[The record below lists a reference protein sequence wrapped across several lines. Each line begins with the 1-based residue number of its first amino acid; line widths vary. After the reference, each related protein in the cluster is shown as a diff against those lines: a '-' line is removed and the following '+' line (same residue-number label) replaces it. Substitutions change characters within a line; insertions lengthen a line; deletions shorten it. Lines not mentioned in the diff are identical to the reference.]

1 MRKVLLGVA
10 AVLLAA
16 CATITKGTTQLVVI
30 DTPGVA
36 GATCTVTTKTG
47 PQVVTTPGSL
57 TLSKGSD
64 ALPISCTKPCYVT
77 GSSAIPSSP
86 EAMAAGNVVFG
97 GIIGLGV
104 DAASG
109 AINKY
114 PDQITVAMIPDRS
127 CRQSPKPSSRLTPK
141 ETPTGNQETSDQ

>member
-1 MRKVLLGVA
+1 MRKVLLGA
-10 AVLLAA
+10 AALLLAA

-36 GATCTVTTKTG
+36 GATCTVTTKNG
-47 PQVVTTPGSL
+47 PQMVTTPGSL
-57 TLSKGSD
+57 TLNKGSD
-64 ALPISCTKPCYVT
+64 ALPVSCTKACYVT

-86 EAMAAGNVVFG
+86 EVMAAGNVVFG

-109 AINKY
+109 ANNKY
-114 PDQITVAMIPDRS
+114 PDQITVAMVPDRS
-127 CRQSPKPSSRLTPK
+127 CQQSPRTSSRLKPK
-141 ETPTGNQETSDQ
+141 ETPDR

>member
-1 MRKVLLGVA
+1 
-10 AVLLAA
+10 
-16 CATITKGTTQLVVI
+16 
-30 DTPGVA
+30 
-36 GATCTVTTKTG
+36 
-47 PQVVTTPGSL
+47 
-57 TLSKGSD
+57 
-64 ALPISCTKPCYVT
+64 VT

-127 CRQSPKPSSRLTPK
+127 CRQSPRTSSRTKPQ
-141 ETPTGNQETSDQ
+141 ETPEQ

>member
-1 MRKVLLGVA
+1 MRMVLLGA
-10 AVLLAA
+10 AALLLAA

-30 DTPGVA
+30 DTPRVA
-36 GATCTVTTKTG
+36 GATCTVTTKNG

-57 TLSKGSD
+57 TLNKGAD
-64 ALPISCTKPCYVT
+64 ALPVSCTKACYVT
-77 GSSAIPSSP
+77 GSNAIPSSP
-86 EAMAAGNVVFG
+86 EVMAAGNVVFG

-114 PDQITVAMIPDRS
+114 PDQITVAMVPDRS
-127 CRQSPKPSSRLTPK
+127 CQQSPRTSSRLKPK
-141 ETPTGNQETSDQ
+141 ETPDR

>member
-1 MRKVLLGVA
+1 MRKVLLGA
-10 AVLLAA
+10 AALLLAA

-36 GATCTVTTKTG
+36 GATCTVATKTG

-64 ALPISCTKPCYVT
+64 ALPVSCTKACYVT

-114 PDQITVAMIPDRS
+114 PDQITVAMTPDPT
-127 CRQSPKPSSRLTPK
+127 CRQSPGAPSRLKP
-141 ETPTGNQETSDQ
+141 QRTSGQ